1 MTCRSAGYDGFY
13 CLSWWSCRAVVGVS
27 VRQGIVLSSG
37 ILQYMTRKMVRIW
50 IATHAEDPVLSHTP
64 GLRVRSPTAIVRDM
78 TVGRIRASWE
88 ESTTHSL
95 LLKGCRLA
103 LDVHR
108 SKIAVFCVGNCPT
121 GEMVKPRSFRA

>member
-1 MTCRSAGYDGFY
+1 MDSTACRGGHAGLLLESVSA
-13 CLSWWSCRAVVGVS
+13 
-27 VRQGIVLSSG
+27 QGIVLSSG

-95 LLKGCRLA
+95 LLKGCHLA
-103 LDVHR
+103 SMFTDRILLFFV
-108 SKIAVFCVGNCPT
+108 
-121 GEMVKPRSFRA
+121 